1 MEGVLPFS
9 PMKVKIPKTLIAL
22 LIPNFPLQPGIQDQG
37 QLKNNRIQSIFTPN
51 FSEGLIAMYYLA
63 K

>member
-1 MEGVLPFS
+1 MEGVPFS
-9 PMKVKIPKTLIAL
+9 PVKVKIPKTLTAL
-22 LIPNFPLQPGIQDQG
+22 LTPNFPLQPGIQDQG
-37 QLKNNRIQSIFTPN
+37 QLNNRIQSIFKPN